1 MSRSWCVI
9 PILNVDG
16 VMGGVSVIA
25 WNAKRH
31 FLERLSKEFQIV
43 DFWRFF
49 RYVTDSYLVFI

>member
-1 MSRSWCVI
+1 MI
-9 PILNVDG
+9 PHPSIDG
-16 VMGGVSVIA
+16 VLAWVSVNL